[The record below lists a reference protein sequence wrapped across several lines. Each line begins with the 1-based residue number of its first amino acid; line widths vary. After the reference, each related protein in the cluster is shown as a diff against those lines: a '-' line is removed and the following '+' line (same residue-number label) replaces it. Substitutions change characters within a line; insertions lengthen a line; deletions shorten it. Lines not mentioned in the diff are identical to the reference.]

1 MVACYINKEVLNTF
15 WIFLSIF
22 FECTLKEINFA
33 ISRIFSKFT
42 KCLKNPHNRLQ
53 NFVLAN
59 SFCEYYSQNFVLSK
73 SISKSYFFW
82 VSNKEMKWT
91 KTKFLTKTMAK
102 SRGIHLICLINVCIV
117 DDELHVVYVT
127 RNSRYN

>member
-1 MVACYINKEVLNTF
+1 M
-15 WIFLSIF
+15 
-22 FECTLKEINFA
+22 
-33 ISRIFSKFT
+33 
-42 KCLKNPHNRLQ
+42 
-53 NFVLAN
+53 
-59 SFCEYYSQNFVLSK
+59 
-73 SISKSYFFW
+73 
-82 VSNKEMKWT
+82 